1 MTTRQL
7 ILFAV
12 ILFTYLIAGVLF
24 ATLTPPWQAPDEPA
38 HYNYIRYLGTHT
50 DFPELVAGCYNQD
63 YLSRL
68 TAQRFPPQLPID
80 TICYEFHQP
89 PLYYLLA
96 TPFYLLGDGS
106 LTVLRLVSVVLGA
119 GVVILAF
126 FVANTIFPKN
136 LALTGGTMAL
146 VAFVPMHTAILAS
159 VNNDALAELLLAG
172 VLLLLARRMTA
183 ATPPTVAQDIILG
196 VMLGLGL
203 VTKTTV
209 YIAVVLVGV
218 AVLLPVLGSKITI
231 RKFAGQVALI
241 FGLALLIAAPWY
253 LRNAGL
259 YGSLDVLGLTRHNEV
274 VVGQLRTTS
283 YLAEVGAVAYARN
296 FGLTTFKSFWG
307 QFGWMAVP
315 MDTRTYRLLLAL
327 AGIAGAG
334 LTAFLVQQ
342 WRGSPNRQ
350 FELSTAQW
358 QALGLLALTVA
369 LVLVAYSG
377 YNLSFVQFQGRY
389 LFPGLIPLSLFLS
402 LGLSEAC
409 RPRWT
414 WWLVGGLALVLL
426 WLLLRSGLDKRAAL
440 LLLAFA
446 GAAAARKIWP
456 ALAEPLSVG
465 LLAACYVALAG
476 LTLLSPYWF
485 VLPYL

>member
-7 ILFAV
+7 VLFAV
-12 ILFTYLIAGVLF
+12 ILVTYLIAGVLF
-24 ATLTPPWQAPDEPA
+24 ATLTPPWQTPDEPA

-68 TAQRFPPQLPID
+68 TTQRFPPQLPID

-106 LTVLRLVSVVLGA
+106 LTVLRLVSVALGA

-136 LALTGGTMAL
+136 LTLTAGTMAL
-146 VAFVPMHTAILAS
+146 AAFVPMHTAMLAS
-159 VNNDALAELLLAG
+159 VNNDALAELLLAV

-183 ATPPTVAQDIILG
+183 ATPPTFAQNTILG
-196 VMLGLGL
+196 VVLGLGL

-209 YIAVVLVGV
+209 YIAVVPVGV
-218 AVLLPVLGSKITI
+218 AVLLPLLGSKITVG
-231 RKFAGQVALI
+231 KFAGQVALI

-259 YGSLDVLGLTRHNEV
+259 YGGLDVLGLARHDKV
-274 VVGQLRTTS
+274 VVGQLRTTN
-283 YLAEVGAVAYARN
+283 YLAEVGAAAYARN

-327 AGIAGAG
+327 VGLAGAG
-334 LTAFLVQQ
+334 LAAFLVQQ
-342 WRGSPNRQ
+342 WRGSPGRQ
-350 FELSTAQW
+350 FELSAAQW

-369 LVLVAYSG
+369 LVLAAYSG

-389 LFPGLIPLSLFLS
+389 LFPGLIPLGLFLS

-409 RPRWT
+409 RPRWA

-426 WLLLRSGLDKRAAL
+426 WLLLRSGLDKRTAL
-440 LLLAFA
+440 LLMAFA

-456 ALAEPLSVG
+456 ALAKPLSVG